1 MTSTARRSPAP
12 IATGTH
18 GTGARLQGIAA
29 AVCGLTL
36 VLADGSTLEC
46 SHDVEPEVFQ
56 AARVGLGAL
65 GVVTE
70 VELQCVPAFRL
81 HAKETGAPLSALLP
95 RLQAEADAHD
105 HLDLHWFPHTDR
117 VLVKRN
123 DRVGPGEGPSALA
136 AWRGRIDDDLLAN
149 RAFEGLNR
157 VGARWPAA
165 VPTLNRVGSR
175 VLGSREFTDD
185 SWKVFCSSREVRFV
199 ESEYAVPRASVEA
212 VLVELRAWFGRTREP
227 VTFPVEVRFVGA
239 DDVWLS
245 TAHERDN
252 AYVAVHQYHR
262 MDPRPLFAAF
272 EAIVAEHEGR
282 PHWGRSTR
290 WAPTACARST
300 PGSTT
305 SWPCAT
311 GWTPGAC
318 SPTTTSAASWETEP
332 VPPRPDRRAAR
343 ASPLVRRHAP
353 GTCTGASTGSR
364 ADASGCGAPSRAG
377 GAPCG
382 SRRRGAAPG
391 EPRSVILGYVEDG
404 PNLVTLAMNGWSPGE
419 PAWWLNLRDTPHAEV
434 VVRGGSFR
442 VSGRAAHGEERDRLW
457 ARWREIDE
465 NLDGFAALRPTETAV
480 VVLEP
485 VPAAP

>member
-1 MTSTARRSPAP
+1 MTTWRNWAGSVVATPAEVQHAATVDGVVAAVRRAGDRGLAVRVAGSGHSFTPLVATDGLLLHVDRLSGLVSVDLERRRVRVLAGTRLHVLNP
-12 IATGTH
+12 TLQALGLALPNLGDIDRQTISGAIATGTH
-18 GTGARLQGIAA
+18 GTGVRLQGIAA

-36 VLADGSTLEC
+36 VLADGSTLTC
-46 SHDVEPEVFQ
+46 SADVEPEVFA

-81 HAKETGAPLSALLP
+81 HAKETGASLSGLLP
-95 RLQAEADAHD
+95 RVQAEADAHD

-136 AWRGRIDDDLLAN
+136 VWRGRVEDDLLAN
-149 RAFEGLNR
+149 RVFEGLNR
-157 VGARWPAA
+157 VCARWPTA
-165 VPTLNRVGSR
+165 VPALNRISSR

-227 VTFPVEVRFVGA
+227 VPFPVEVRFVGA

-245 TAHERDN
+245 TAYERDN

-282 PHWGRSTR
+282 PHWGKVHTL
-290 WAPTACARST
+290 
-300 PGSTT
+300 
-305 SWPCAT
+305 
-311 GWTPGAC
+311 GADRLRGLY
-318 SPTTTSAASWETEP
+318 
-332 VPPRPDRRAAR
+332 PRFD
-343 ASPLVRRHAP
+343 
-353 GTCTGASTGSR
+353 
-364 ADASGCGAPSRAG
+364 D
-377 GAPCG
+377 
-382 SRRRGAAPG
+382 
-391 EPRSVILGYVEDG
+391 
-404 PNLVTLAMNGWSPGE
+404 
-419 PAWWLNLRDTPHAEV
+419 V
-434 VVRGGSFR
+434 VAV
-442 VSGRAAHGEERDRLW
+442 RDRLDPGRLFTN
-457 ARWREIDE
+457 AHVRHLLGD
-465 NLDGFAALRPTETAV
+465 
-480 VVLEP
+480 
-485 VPAAP
+485 